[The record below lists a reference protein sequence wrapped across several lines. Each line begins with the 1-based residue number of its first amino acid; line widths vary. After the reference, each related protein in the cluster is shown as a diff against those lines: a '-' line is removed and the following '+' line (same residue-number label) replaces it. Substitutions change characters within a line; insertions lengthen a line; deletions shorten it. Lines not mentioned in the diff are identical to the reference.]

1 MPTPHSSNDGAP
13 LRPMT
18 VALSGWGK
26 VPVQTCQVYRPG
38 SEGQIASL
46 VGSDLEPSYIARGL
60 GRSYGDAALNQTGG
74 VILIDRN
81 DHFLSFDEASG
92 ILDCEAGVSLAE
104 IIDVLLPR
112 GFFLPVTPGTQHV
125 TLGGA
130 IAADVHGKNHHRC
143 GTIAPF
149 VDSLR
154 LLTTHGDVLDC
165 SRVNNA
171 EVFWATIGGMGLTGI
186 ILTAKLRM
194 LAVETAFMVVE
205 HERAADLDQAL
216 RRFADTDSTCTYSV
230 AWIDCLARGR
240 SLGRSILMRGEH
252 ARLTDLTARQRRD
265 PLAWSS
271 KRSISIP
278 LTAPSWVLNPLSIR
292 AFNSLYYLAHPDRR
306 QLQPLRSF
314 FYPLDGMKNWNR
326 LYGRRGFLQY
336 QFVLPVARSHE
347 AMQVVL
353 EELVRARC
361 SSFLAVLKSFG
372 EANDALLSFPVRGHT
387 LALDLPYRGVELV
400 SLLRRLNQKLI
411 EYGGRIYLAKDA
423 VLDAGE
429 FRQMYPKADQFKQV
443 QRRLDPRGILRS
455 SLSDRIGLTN
465 PP

>member
-1 MPTPHSSNDGAP
+1 
-13 LRPMT
+13 
-18 VALSGWGK
+18 
-26 VPVQTCQVYRPG
+26 
-38 SEGQIASL
+38 
-46 VGSDLEPSYIARGL
+46 
-60 GRSYGDAALNQTGG
+60 
-74 VILIDRN
+74 
-81 DHFLSFDEASG
+81 
-92 ILDCEAGVSLAE
+92 
-104 IIDVLLPR
+104 
-112 GFFLPVTPGTQHV
+112 
-125 TLGGA
+125 
-130 IAADVHGKNHHRC
+130 
-143 GTIAPF
+143 
-149 VDSLR
+149 
-154 LLTTHGDVLDC
+154 
-165 SRVNNA
+165 
-171 EVFWATIGGMGLTGI
+171 
-186 ILTAKLRM
+186 
-194 LAVETAFMVVE
+194 
-205 HERAADLDQAL
+205 
-216 RRFADTDSTCTYSV
+216 
-230 AWIDCLARGR
+230 
-240 SLGRSILMRGEH
+240 
-252 ARLTDLTARQRRD
+252 
-265 PLAWSS
+265 
-271 KRSISIP
+271 
-278 LTAPSWVLNPLSIR
+278 
-292 AFNSLYYLAHPDRR
+292 
-306 QLQPLRSF
+306 
-314 FYPLDGMKNWNR
+314 MKNWNR